1 MPDVFV
7 TDGEEEVADFF
18 DGSGAAPTNW
28 FVDWGTGVT
37 GAVKADSALET
48 PAPEARQIMTESQ
61 PTASQNQLV
70 GTIVATAARAITEM
84 GVFDLVTGS
93 RMVIRSTFAVIN
105 VATDDSIKFTVTIT
119 WA

>member
-7 TDGEEEVADFF
+7 TDGEEEAADFF
-18 DGSGAAPTNW
+18 DGSGAAPANW
-28 FVDWGTGVT
+28 YVDWGTGVT

-48 PAPEARQIMTESQ
+48 PSPEARTIFAESQ
-61 PTASQNQLV
+61 PTASQNEFI
-70 GTIVATAARAITEM
+70 GTIVATGARAITEM
-84 GVFDLVTGS
+84 GVFDALTVG
-93 RMVIRSTFAVIN
+93 RMVIRSTFSVIN